1 MASFFQVPIS
11 GDPVIAACNP
21 DTNTTGSDRR
31 IYCNRLLAPDK
42 RLQTPLQYFTLVL
55 AATCLAVPLLIWLG
69 TRTTRL
75 VRKGWRNGKR
85 TKKGSCFGKRRKWGS
100 VSFSPIDFKLLSA
113 VRSFRFI
120 GNGHDVFL
128 HVREQAHPDGE
139 MLVVPLPSFPDAQSN
154 LSPSPTPASQTKQ
167 PLLAGLLD
175 IRASSQTSLPSLTN
189 HLSSLVN
196 KNGVVSAIV
205 LRARAVGLADHK
217 DEYEAVHNLLW
228 RLHQQRAPV
237 LLNCHHDD
245 PAFEHVDF
253 SLLVGVIIDN
263 ACILPDGNRRDY
275 FRSQRLRDIMA
286 RCAQERAER
295 PGFFVGFHDVWDQQ
309 PSAAVVCRAEKLATH
324 FEAAFEHGPC
334 RNTGTD
340 VSQTHQERL
349 PRSTSGFE
357 FLRKPETAQVHTAW
371 IQQRRKV
378 HIGPCVRVDDEI
390 ACLDLTKLQPLL
402 PNIDNLLSASPLP
415 GHADRESNPSEE
427 LQLIIPPDYRD
438 LAPPRPD
445 FWDFSANGD
454 EISSLGCIPL
464 TVSANPSQ
472 YEAVLATQIHLRDLQ
487 ILHRIEEIE
496 TNKLVE
502 QLNEF
507 GPSVRHSHLIAT
519 LVQGLVQQKV
529 VVYKGLAT
537 GFSLPDHAVQFWGV
551 SGSHEAESGGVDIFI
566 SRSCPS
572 DIGTVLHTWLAHH
585 GVSRVMRY
593 EDEQRFEQV
602 SSRNR
607 SLALPLS
614 IRAAIDQATP
624 GEALFLLQQLYVA
637 RIHHPLTDAIEDH
650 CTKALLDDTSA
661 ASWNDAHS
669 RRFLEGSVSINEL
682 FRQRLAH
689 FTRLGAIRLPLEEN
703 LTQLY
708 GSVESLISS
717 ALFSGDSET
726 IVTLCDA
733 LMHAYDPDNCW
744 TDCEFVDINTDLFAL
759 IFFCALRKA
768 ALEDV
773 YIEATDHC
781 PFFSSQP
788 DQAAVFSELW
798 VLGSQCE
805 LFFGLPPRALG
816 KIVYD
821 RYRAFFRE
829 HPPPTNLQTG
839 KSGLMAV
846 YAKPEPASEPSETGP
861 QGLAR
866 KGLSNYAAMHHIRK
880 TFVKFGVISIFCL
893 PAMIDI
899 LQLTFVGRGL
909 FMTAYM
915 GDDNLGAA
923 CFGLLLSLLLSAG
936 VTGWV
941 GSVGNYYLCNYAY
954 NNMVYFHVQRL
965 SGGFILSFLVAVV
978 GTIIFCIKTSVGPA
992 FVFFAYLML
1001 ISTYLNVLGIMATMY
1016 QQGSPLTSGRTVLWR
1031 TIPILF
1037 LSPLISTF
1045 LDGHDLLVYLTVGY
1059 GYLFLVLFQ
1068 YRRLCQEWVGWIHHV
1083 PSIAEDDIV
1092 SWYTAKLKQ
1101 QQPTTSS
1108 SQSSLRTISDD
1119 SPEVHR
1125 KLALRSFSETVA
1137 LYRQRLFNVNIKRLC
1152 PGTASDHFV
1161 QRVGNGLRYID
1172 WLLQIENRDK
1182 EPVETFSVAWF
1193 AQLTEA
1199 MKSRRQM
1206 AQGLKEHSIFMLFR
1220 YARFD
1225 IGQNIGLF
1233 LIILMDRWVS
1243 IAMAANAPQ
1252 ISLFSDFTSRY
1263 AICFAILF
1271 FCCSVMTLD
1280 VTLEKYWKVN
1290 YELSEDKLSDYD
1302 DAISV
1307 ARNWE
1312 RYRQKNYLIALFQLA
1327 RRVLFI
1333 FGCSTLFVWLL
1344 VDNVDMLGLYFL
1356 YVLGYSSVIMF
1367 QFNRCFT
1374 TNIQYHVTSILGSA
1388 ATGFVTGCA
1397 LHAIYTQDPII
1408 YLDVIALDVAGIVA
1422 ALSTSIWAWRNTNA
1436 MPVPENLSAHPKTKV
1451 WTQRRMT
1458 ETEDL
1463 PVAPG
1468 APLWKSLPGSL
1479 VSIGEATSAS
1489 QEISDL
1495 LQSGKEQHAA
1505 STAIPSWS
1513 STLFNTAL
1521 EMWIGNQIHVIA
1533 CPRSAFMD
1541 GGLNDIAS
1549 YSKLEADVL
1558 HVTVGILGEME
1569 AGMLSWQPVSI
1580 RVVCESI
1587 LFHTARAVLGLTS
1600 AQAVEAEHLLPG
1612 CNLLSSRIALQIATE
1627 DVFGLSVMRRHTNT
1641 KVLKHLCLDI
1651 NPDSNWDSLDL
1662 FVREAIVSRVVGKHL
1677 WLTPELC
1684 EWMRANDADLQTSD
1698 FHIKLCLEIHKQ
1710 SDKRLA
1716 IKMQNSNLE
1725 RHSTLPLASQQP
1737 FQPYVH
1743 GNFITEDQGS
1753 VERLRQTLGGL
1764 PLNITKWT
1772 AIISGAGSNIER
1784 ELWYAFRHHTQ
1795 VRGFFMWFLLLVWR
1809 GCWHMKNAWI
1819 YAMLIYQHNALVT
1832 ISRLAK
1838 KGASRTLHKNSII
1851 VEIQRKTITGFASK
1865 LEDDSLVLE
1874 IYDGH
1879 LLERPSDLKPASTA
1893 VYDENCRLVS
1903 RRDKTQTQEI
1913 ITTYTHTEPH
1923 TRYPV
1928 IKHVYDGNVHRHCF
1942 YDKIGRVSRGT
1953 VKFGSTAYLF
1963 HYFYKSG
1970 SKGSHEILKAEF
1982 RLSHSYSAGCLTV
1995 CWGVPLRDDFS
2006 DDCDWVPSNRVC
2018 RVIREMGSKTYVTT
2032 SDYRHRRDPVMMTVL
2047 EENDTKAAVIRAP
2060 RLFDHEEVL
2069 LQRPSDVSYEN
2080 DDLLLYHGKSHI
2092 QRMAR
2097 FAGRKMA
2104 WTSLFDPTAW
2114 SYWQKQSV
2122 FRRVP
2127 TWWLR
2132 TELWDHWRKKGD
2144 MDAIA
2149 ACWMDELILR
2159 EEPLLKQY
2167 WAARGAGQLSTAM
2180 EALDSRIEQV
2190 VAAVEIEQDVS
2201 EVCML
2206 PIKASDLYAMGLG
2219 KDATQVTTRPQDCFN
2234 DTRDRISVIF
2244 NDIGCWPESPGG
2256 VSNCRRDLVN
2266 GHSTIRNHVLAE
2278 SANDYGIARFQVE
2291 KNVQSLKV
2299 IPLWG
2304 LDDKTPSHGVIT
2316 NLLESEV
2323 DIKIANTRTRR
2334 DIAGK
2339 FVPLLKL
2346 FVKGARSRHISRPDL
2361 IRYSNAMLAIFA
2373 YFEHKDYNKTWN
2385 SKVVASAWVEAWLTK
2400 YDDANINDPAD
2411 SFELERPSM
2420 SDFRSALAIYTSY
2433 FFIFSVQTPEE
2444 CPKVFQSTHHGLSS
2458 LFGMLLKHRRGATFG
2473 IWDHAILWR
2482 ECCLNI
2488 SPAQSS
2494 LPIPVQ
2500 SMILSGIN
2508 LAMRLAYFHADVVLP
2523 CTPVFNPVWEA
2534 DLGTDGNRVEH
2545 SKKFSRKIDPIVNG
2559 VSNMEAFQPVDEVRT
2574 KTPTVVM
2581 LSNVQFIKDIKTA
2594 IRAADVIINQYG
2606 FQDYRL
2612 LIYGARDREP
2622 HYAIDMAK
2630 LIESCR
2636 LTDRVIL
2643 KGFGKPQE
2651 ILKEAWLFMNSSL
2664 SEGLP
2669 LAVAEAAL
2677 AGVPIV
2683 ATAVGATALVLT
2695 DPEDPS
2701 ICYGEVVPPNDPTA
2715 LARAQIA
2722 MLAMAGPWAKFAGDV
2737 DKRGSVLPGLLMP
2750 NSLTPHD
2757 VSWLSKRMYEKSDA
2771 RRYLG
2776 MLSRQ
2781 VVLRGFHGKRYLREH
2796 EQMYWIQWHLAHMRK
2811 DISLVPGWS
2820 PPISPIPET
2829 DGVDGSHAEGPAG
2842 TSEGLARNKSFRWQ
2856 EFSSPSRGQK
2866 PPHRIRSRRKRLS
2879 KVRDKGEVSGV
2890 VEV

>member
-21 DTNTTGSDRR
+21 SPNNTGSDRR

-69 TRTTRL
+69 TQTTRHL
-75 VRKGWRNGKR
+75 RKGCRKGK
-85 TKKGSCFGKRRKWGS
+85 TKKKGSRSSKIRKRGS
-100 VSFSPIDFKLLSA
+100 VPPSPIDPTSLSA

-120 GNGHDVFL
+120 GNGHDAHK
-128 HVREQAHPDGE
+128 HVREQAYPERD
-139 MLVVPLPSFPDAQSN
+139 LVVVPLPSFSDAQSN
-154 LSPSPTPASQTKQ
+154 QPLFPTSASQTQQ
-167 PLLAGLLD
+167 PLVAGLLD
-175 IRASSQTSLPSLTN
+175 ITTGSQTSLPDFSG
-189 HLSSLVN
+189 HVSSLVN
-196 KNGVVSAIV
+196 KDKIISAIT
-205 LRARAVGLADHK
+205 LRAADFAQDG
-217 DEYEAVHNLLW
+217 DEFDALNNLLW
-228 RLHQQRAPV
+228 GLHQQRVPV

-245 PAFEHVDF
+245 PQFERVDF
-253 SLLVGVIIDN
+253 GLLVGVIIDN
-263 ACILPDGNRRDY
+263 ACILPDGDRRDY
-275 FRSQRLRDIMA
+275 FRSQRLRNIMA
-286 RCAQERAER
+286 RCARERIER
-295 PGFFVGFHDVWDQQ
+295 PGFFVGFHDIWDQR
-309 PSAAVVCRAEKLATH
+309 PPAAVVCRAEKLATH
-324 FEAAFEHGPC
+324 FEAVFEHGPC
-334 RNTGTD
+334 QNTGTG
-340 VSQTHQERL
+340 VHQGHLERL

-357 FLRKPETAQVHTAW
+357 FLRKPETTQVQTAW

-378 HIGPCVRVDDEI
+378 HVGPCARADSKIV
-390 ACLDLTKLQPLL
+390 CLDLTKLQPLL
-402 PNIDNLLSASPLP
+402 PNIGTLLGAFPLP
-415 GHADRESNPSEE
+415 EHVNSTPTEE
-427 LQLIIPPDYRD
+427 LPFIAPFDYRD
-438 LAPPRPD
+438 LAPPRLD
-445 FWDFSANGD
+445 FWDFSANGN

-464 TVSANPSQ
+464 TVSATSSQ
-472 YEAVLATQIHLRDLQ
+472 FEAVLATQIHLRDLQ
-487 ILHRIEEIE
+487 MLHRIEEIE
-496 TNKLVE
+496 INKFVE
-502 QLNEF
+502 QLNAF
-507 GPSVRHSHLIAT
+507 GSSLRQSHLVAT
-519 LVQGLVQQKV
+519 LIEGLVQQTV

-551 SGSHEAESGGVDIFI
+551 SGSQEAQNGGVDIFI
-566 SRSCPS
+566 SRNCPS

-585 GVSRVMRY
+585 GISRVKRY
-593 EDEQRFEQV
+593 EEEQRFEQA
-602 SSRNR
+602 SSQERQ
-607 SLALPLS
+607 LALPLS
-614 IRAAIDQATP
+614 IMAAIDQATP
-624 GEALFLLQQLYVA
+624 GEALFLLQQLYA
-637 RIHHPLTDAIEDH
+637 TRLHHPFAKAIEDH
-650 CTKALLDDTSA
+650 CTRALLDNTSA

-669 RRFLEGSVSINEL
+669 RRFLEGSVTMRDL
-682 FRQRLAH
+682 FRYRLSH
-689 FTRLGAIRLPLEEN
+689 FTRLGATRLPSEEN
-703 LTQLY
+703 LTRLY
-708 GSVESLISS
+708 ESVECLITT
-717 ALFSGDSET
+717 ALFSGDSDT
-726 IVTLCDA
+726 IATLSDA
-733 LMHAYDPDNCW
+733 LIHAYDPDNCW
-744 TDCEFVDINTDLFAL
+744 TDCEFVDINTDFFAL
-759 IFFCALRKA
+759 VFFSALRKA
-768 ALEDV
+768 AFEDV

-805 LFFGLPPRALG
+805 LFFGMPPRALG

-821 RYRAFFRE
+821 RYRAFLRK
-829 HPPPTNLQTG
+829 HPLPTHLQID

-846 YAKPEPASEPSETGP
+846 YAKPEPSSEPSETDP
-861 QGLAR
+861 EGLAR
-866 KGLSNYAAMHHIRK
+866 KGLSNYVAMQHIRK

-899 LQLTFVGRGL
+899 LLLTFAGRGL

-915 GDDNLGAA
+915 GDDNLEAA
-923 CFGLLLSLLLSAG
+923 CYGLLLSLLLSAG

-954 NNMVYFHVQRL
+954 NNMIYFHVQRL
-965 SGGFILSFLVAVV
+965 SGGFILSLLVA
-978 GTIIFCIKTSVGPA
+978 TIGAMIFCIKISVGPA
-992 FVFFAYLML
+992 FVFFAYVML
-1001 ISTYLNVLGIMATMY
+1001 ISTYLIALGIMATMY

-1031 TIPILF
+1031 TIPVLF
-1037 LSPLISTF
+1037 LSPLVSTF
-1045 LDGHDLLVYLTVGY
+1045 LDGHDLIVYLAVGY
-1059 GYLFLVLFQ
+1059 GFLFLILFQ
-1068 YRRLCQEWVGWIHHV
+1068 YRSLCNEWVGWIHHV
-1083 PSIAEDDIV
+1083 PTVAEDDIV
-1092 SWYTAKLKQ
+1092 SWYSAKLKQ
-1101 QQPTTSS
+1101 QQSTKSS
-1108 SQSSLRTISDD
+1108 SQSSVRTILDE

-1125 KLALRSFSETVA
+1125 KVA
-1137 LYRQRLFNVNIKRLC
+1137 LGTFRESVSLYRRRLFSVGFKRLC
-1152 PGTASDHFV
+1152 PGTASDPFV
-1161 QRVGNGLRYID
+1161 QRIGNGLPYID
-1172 WLLQIENRDK
+1172 WLLRIETRDK
-1182 EPVETFSVAWF
+1182 EPVEAFSVSWF

-1243 IAMAANAPQ
+1243 IAMATNAPQ

-1290 YELSEDKLSDYD
+1290 YELSEDKLSDYN

-1312 RYRQKNYLIALFQLA
+1312 RSRRRNYLTALFQLA
-1327 RRVLFI
+1327 CRVLFI
-1333 FGCSTLFVWLL
+1333 FGCSTIFVWLL
-1344 VDNVDMLGLYFL
+1344 VDNVDMLGLYLL
-1356 YVLGYSSVIMF
+1356 YALGYCSVVIF

-1374 TNIQYHVTSILGSA
+1374 TNVRYHVASIMGSA
-1388 ATGFVTGCA
+1388 AVGFVTGCA
-1397 LHAIYTQDPII
+1397 LHGIYAADPII
-1408 YLDVIALDVAGIVA
+1408 YLDVIALDVAGITA
-1422 ALSTSIWAWRNTNA
+1422 ALSTSIWAWRNTKA
-1436 MPVPENLSAHPKTKV
+1436 TLASESLSANPKTKV
-1451 WTQRRMT
+1451 WTQRRMA
-1458 ETEDL
+1458 ETDNL
-1463 PVAPG
+1463 SKAPG
-1468 APLWKSLPGSL
+1468 APLWKRPPGRL
-1479 VSIGEATSAS
+1479 VAYGEATSAS

-1495 LQSGKEQHAA
+1495 LHSGMEQHSG
-1505 STAIPSWS
+1505 STPISSWS
-1513 STLFNTAL
+1513 STLLKTAL
-1521 EMWIGNQIHVIA
+1521 EMWMDNRIQATVCH
-1533 CPRSAFMD
+1533 RSAFAD
-1541 GGLNDIAS
+1541 EGLDEIAS
-1549 YSKLEADVL
+1549 YSKFEADLL
-1558 HVTVGILGEME
+1558 HITIGVLGEVE
-1569 AGMLSWQPVSI
+1569 TGMLSWQPLST
-1580 RVVCESI
+1580 RVICESI

-1612 CNLLSSRIALQIATE
+1612 CDLLSSRIAFQIATA
-1627 DVFGLSVMRRHTNT
+1627 DVLGLSAIKRRTNT
-1641 KVLKHLCLDI
+1641 KLLKHLCFNTD
-1651 NPDSNWDSLDL
+1651 PDSDWDSLDVL
-1662 FVREAIVSRVVGKHL
+1662 VREAIVSRVLGKGLH
-1677 WLTPELC
+1677 LTPELC
-1684 EWMRANDADLQTSD
+1684 KWMRANDVDLQTSN
-1698 FHIKLCLEIHKQ
+1698 FHTKLCLQIHQQ
-1710 SDKRLA
+1710 SEKRMA
-1716 IKMQNSNLE
+1716 IKMHNSDLQ
-1725 RHSTLPLASQQP
+1725 RHSTLSLAPQQP
-1737 FQPYVH
+1737 YIH
-1743 GNFITEDQGS
+1743 GSYATEDQS
-1753 VERLRQTLGGL
+1753 PAKRLRYAPVSL
-1764 PLNITKWT
+1764 PLNVIKWA

-1784 ELWYAFRHHTQ
+1784 ELWYAFRHHTR
-1795 VRGFFMWFLLLVWR
+1795 VRGFFMWFLLLLWR
-1809 GCWHMKNAWI
+1809 GCWHMKNAWV
-1819 YAMLIYQHNALVT
+1819 YAMLIYQHTALVT

-1838 KGASRTLHKNSII
+1838 KGAFRTLHKDRITA
-1851 VEIQRKTITGFASK
+1851 EIQRKKTTGFASK
-1865 LEDDSLVLE
+1865 LEDDSIILE
-1874 IYDGH
+1874 VYDGH
-1879 LLERPSDLKPASTA
+1879 LSERPRDPKPASIA
-1893 VYDENCRLVS
+1893 VYDDNCHLVS
-1903 RRDKTQTQEI
+1903 RRDKIKTREI

-1928 IKHVYDGNVHRHCF
+1928 IKHVYDGNVHKHCF
-1942 YDKIGRVSRGT
+1942 YDKRGRVTRGT

-1970 SKGSHEILKAEF
+1970 SKGSDEILKAEF
-1982 RLSHSYSAGCLTV
+1982 RLANSDSASCLTV

-2006 DDCDWVPSNRVC
+2006 DDCNWVPSNRVC
-2018 RVIREMGSKTYVTT
+2018 KVIREMGAKSYVTT
-2032 SDYRHRRDPVMMTVL
+2032 SDYRHRRDPVMMTFM
-2047 EENDTKAAVIRAP
+2047 EENDTKSAVIRAP
-2060 RLFDHEEVL
+2060 RLFEHEEVL
-2069 LQRPSDVSYEN
+2069 LKRPSDASYEN

-2097 FAGRKMA
+2097 FSGREMA
-2104 WTSLFDPTAW
+2104 WTSLLDPTTW
-2114 SYWQKQSV
+2114 SYWRKKSIY
-2122 FRRVP
+2122 RRVP

-2132 TELWDHWRKKGD
+2132 TELWDHWRKTGD

-2167 WAARGAGQLSTAM
+2167 WAARGAGQLSAAM
-2180 EALDSRIEQV
+2180 ETLDSRIEQI

-2234 DTRDRISVIF
+2234 DSKDRIS
-2244 NDIGCWPESPGG
+2244 SPGG
-2256 VSNCRRDLVN
+2256 V
-2266 GHSTIRNHVLAE
+2266 TIRNHVLAE
-2278 SANDYGIARFQVE
+2278 SANDYGIARFQIE

-2304 LDDKTPSHGVIT
+2304 LDEKTPNHGVIT

-2323 DIKIANTRTRR
+2323 DKKITNTRTRR
-2334 DIAGK
+2334 DIVGK

-2346 FVKGARSRHISRPDL
+2346 FVKGARNSL
-2361 IRYSNAMLAIFA
+2361 LAMFE

-2385 SKVVASAWVEAWLTK
+2385 SKEVASAWVEAWLTK

-2411 SFELERPSM
+2411 SFGLERPSM
-2420 SDFRSALAIYTSY
+2420 SDFRTALAIYTSY

-2488 SPAQSS
+2488 M
-2494 LPIPVQ
+2494 Q

-2523 CTPVFNPVWEA
+2523 CTPVFNPIWEA

-2559 VSNMEAFQPVDEVRT
+2559 VSNMEAFQPVNEVRT
-2574 KTPTVVM
+2574 NTPTVVM

-2622 HYAIDMAK
+2622 DYAIDMVK

-2636 LTDRVIL
+2636 LTERVIL

-2651 ILKEAWLFMNSSL
+2651 ILKDAWLFMNSSL

-2695 DPEDPS
+2695 DPENPS

-2771 RRYLG
+2771 RRQLG

-2811 DISLVPGWS
+2811 DVSLAPECGGVKGYTQVHSKRIGHAPRARWLLLHSWQSSHPHARSAHPTTVP
-2820 PPISPIPET
+2820 P
-2829 DGVDGSHAEGPAG
+2829 
-2842 TSEGLARNKSFRWQ
+2842 
-2856 EFSSPSRGQK
+2856 
-2866 PPHRIRSRRKRLS
+2866 RLS
-2879 KVRDKGEVSGV
+2879 FFRHRFSPTV
-2890 VEV
+2890 V